1 MSLPENTQYK
11 TYASAIMPTI
21 KGAEKMRSG
30 RAVDTSRYS
39 NLASRVNPQSRSAGH
54 TANEGD
60 RVGPIGT
67 VSVPYSGS
75 TRYENVHPGID
86 IANKIGTPIRSFTPG
101 TITSVTSGQKQGDR
115 GYGNS
120 VIITDNQ
127 GNKQRYSHLQGTYVT
142 VGQPVQRGTYLGP
155 MGNSG
160 STYSTSGGTGSHLDY
175 RVRDMY
181 NKYINPLRFIY

>member
-21 KGAEKMRSG
+21 KAAEKMQPG
-30 RAVDTSRYS
+30 RGADTSRYS
-39 NLASRVNPQSRSAGH
+39 NLASRVNPQSRSTGR

-67 VSVPYSGS
+67 VSVPYGGS
-75 TRYENVHPGID
+75 TRYEKVHPGVD
-86 IANKIGTPIRSFTPG
+86 IANKIGTPIRSFSPG

-120 VIITDNQ
+120 VIVTDNQ
-127 GNKQRYSHLQGTYVT
+127 GNKQRYSHLQGTYVK